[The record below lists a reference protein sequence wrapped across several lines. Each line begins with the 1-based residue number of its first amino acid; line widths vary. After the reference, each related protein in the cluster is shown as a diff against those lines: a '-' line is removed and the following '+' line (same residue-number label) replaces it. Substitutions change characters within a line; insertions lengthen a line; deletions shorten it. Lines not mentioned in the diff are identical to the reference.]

1 MENFCRTDV
10 ASEAFEQ
17 RRGTEKTGELPGVR
31 ARDEILEGLTVTSV
45 EVLDQRGAD
54 VLCKPIGKYLT
65 LKLKNLKQRSGDN
78 FEAASKAVSS
88 LLARMRIPGSGEILI
103 ACLGN
108 PDITPDA
115 VGPLCAQ
122 SLLATRH
129 LKQRMPED
137 FASFRSVSVLRTDVL
152 ASTGIE
158 SAENI
163 KAVCGMLR
171 PACVIAVDA
180 LASANL
186 ERLCSTVQITDTG
199 ISPGSGV
206 GNDRAALTAEYLG
219 VPVIAIG
226 VPTVVDASVFS
237 GEAAAAGMFVTPR
250 GIDAMV
256 RGAARLIGCGIDMA
270 LHPGLTPAD
279 VDALLD

>member
-1 MENFCRTDV
+1 MEIYCRTDI

-17 RRGTEKTGELPGVR
+17 RRGTEKTCELPGVR
-31 ARDEILEGLTVTSV
+31 ARDETLEGLTVTAV
-45 EVLDQRGAD
+45 EVLDQRGAQA
-54 VLCKPIGKYLT
+54 LCKPIGKYLT
-65 LKLKNLKQRSGDN
+65 LRLKNIKQRSGDN

-88 LLARMRIPGSGEILI
+88 LLARMRIPDSGEILV

-219 VPVIAIG
+219 VPVIAVG

>member
-1 MENFCRTDV
+1 MEIYCRTDI

-17 RRGTEKTGELPGVR
+17 RRGTEKTCELPGVR
-31 ARDEILEGLTVTSV
+31 ARDETLEGLTVTAV
-45 EVLDQRGAD
+45 EVLDQRGAQA
-54 VLCKPIGKYLT
+54 LCKPIGKYLT
-65 LKLKNLKQRSGDN
+65 LRLKNIKQRSGDN

-88 LLARMRIPGSGEILI
+88 LLARMRIPDSGEILV

>member
-1 MENFCRTDV
+1 MEIYCRTDI

-17 RRGTEKTGELPGVR
+17 RRGTEKTCELPGVR
-31 ARDEILEGLTVTSV
+31 ARDETLEGLTVTAV
-45 EVLDQRGAD
+45 EVLDQRGAQA
-54 VLCKPIGKYLT
+54 LCKPIGKYLT
-65 LKLKNLKQRSGDN
+65 LRLKNIKQRSGDN

-88 LLARMRIPGSGEILI
+88 LLARMRIPDSGEILV

-237 GEAAAAGMFVTPR
+237 GKAAAAGMFVTPR